1 MSRGL
6 ATAEGRE
13 FRAEE
18 GWGSCASDGPPDK
31 SGNREAIVAQRQ
43 W

>member
-13 FRAEE
+13 FRGGE
-18 GWGSCASDGPPDK
+18 GWGTCVSDGLPDK
-31 SGNREAIVAQRQ
+31 SSNREAIVAQRQ